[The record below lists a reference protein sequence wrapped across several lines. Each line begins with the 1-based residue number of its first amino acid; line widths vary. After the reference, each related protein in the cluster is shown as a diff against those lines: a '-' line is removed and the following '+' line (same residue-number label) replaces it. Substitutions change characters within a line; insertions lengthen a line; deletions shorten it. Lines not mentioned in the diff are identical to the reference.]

1 MRFFRL
7 KRPRATA
14 HRSTLYPVYA
24 VVAVFAALA
33 IALSVVSILLTQRA
47 KRLEAGYNLM
57 AGHIQTDLNMALRTF
72 DQASLPSVDL
82 AGDVVPGMRQYLYAA
97 SSFNEVLVSQYGQN
111 ASFVDENLYRQINLA
126 LDDIEKLV
134 VKGQSTDNALSQ
146 LSQYMATLK
155 TTMEEKFS
163 FNNLLLPQLAMG

>member
-1 MRFFRL
+1 MLFR
-7 KRPRATA
+7 
-14 HRSTLYPVYA
+14 S
-24 VVAVFAALA
+24 
-33 IALSVVSILLTQRA
+33 
-47 KRLEAGYNLM
+47 
-57 AGHIQTDLNMALRTF
+57 IQTDLNMALRTF

-82 AGDVVPGMRQYLYAA
+82 AGEVVPGMRQYLYAA
-97 SSFNEVLVSQYGQN
+97 NSFNEVLVSQYGQS
-111 ASFVDENLYRQINLA
+111 ASIVDENLYRQINLA

-146 LSQYMATLK
+146 LGQYMATLK